1 MFHLDFFR
9 QLFIWDIVYNSEI
22 AYELIS
28 STCLSFSR
36 SFYLLTNLRSVAP
49 AVQLK
54 AMINQLLLPKVE
66 KLKIFV
72 IANDTKYNPHCVV
85 ALCPQFFAWNNNT
98 IKCRKRK

>member
-22 AYELIS
+22 TYELIS
-28 STCLSFSR
+28 SISR
-36 SFYLLTNLRSVAP
+36 SLYLLTNSRSVVP

-66 KLKIFV
+66 KLKIFL
-72 IANDTKYNPHCVV
+72 IANDTKYNSHCVV
-85 ALCPQFFAWNNNT
+85 ALCP
-98 IKCRKRK
+98 